1 MMIVSVRKR
10 TVYPENLI
18 KERKG
23 VLFLWLKNGD
33 TTCGTG

>member
-10 TVYPENLI
+10 TVYTENLI

-23 VLFLWLKNGD
+23 GSFLWLKNGD